1 MKLPQLIKTKHTSKL
16 FFNKYKYKVVLI
28 SAGASWF
35 RGNNV
40 DYANDQLQDLKSN
53 IEFNISWKSKLK
65 RDLDDQRYIESII
78 KFLRKVSDYDLRVE
92 SPLLSFYTNNEKDAE
107 TLVKIE
113 PARIKY
119 VSYPEDGAQTNL
131 EQNQVISKK
140 LDYQFKITMGRT
152 RQDYTNFIEWSE
164 NNTKIRVPKRAKKDL
179 TSSHS
184 WGGCHFY
191 VKDAKTLTMVKM
203 FLGSDI
209 NKIENVIKL

>member
-1 MKLPQLIKTKHTSKL
+1 MKLPQLIRTKHTSKL

-40 DYANDQLQDLKSN
+40 DYAHDQLQDLKSK
-53 IEFNISWKSKLK
+53 IDFNISWKTKLK
-65 RDLDDQRYIESII
+65 RDVDEQKYIESII

-92 SPLLSFYTNNEKDAE
+92 SPLLSFYTNIEKDVE
-107 TLVKIE
+107 LLVKIDS
-113 PARIKY
+113 ARIKY
-119 VSYPEDGAQTNL
+119 VSYPEDGDQSNL
-131 EQNQVISKK
+131 GKNQVISKK

-152 RQDYTNFIEWSE
+152 RQDYTNFIEWSK
-164 NNTKIRVPKRAKKDL
+164 NNTKIRMPKRAKKDL
-179 TSSHS
+179 TNTHS

-191 VKDAKTLTMVKM
+191 VKDDKTLTMVKM

-209 NKIENVIKL
+209 NKVENVIKL